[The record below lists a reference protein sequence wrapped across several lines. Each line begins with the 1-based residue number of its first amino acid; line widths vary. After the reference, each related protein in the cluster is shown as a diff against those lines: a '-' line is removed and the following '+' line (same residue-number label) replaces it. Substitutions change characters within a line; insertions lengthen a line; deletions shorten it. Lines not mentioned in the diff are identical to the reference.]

1 MTTRPPAFGAY
12 TTPDFWND
20 PHISA
25 QMLRYHLDPDLAP
38 ASRPHDFID
47 RSAGWIVG
55 EFGLGEGS
63 RVLDLGC
70 GPGLYAERLA
80 RAGARVRGID
90 VSERSLA
97 HARATAEGAGLDAEF
112 VHGSYLDADLG
123 AEYDL
128 ALLIYE
134 DYCVLSPAQRAT
146 LLGRVRAALRPE
158 GAFLF
163 DVTAAARFPQVQEAI
178 VTEADLMDGFFAPT
192 PYVGVQ
198 ETWVYQELRLALE
211 HITITREGH
220 EPRVYWN
227 WMQCLTP
234 DEVAGELAAAGL
246 RVDRLLGDVA
256 GAEYDAGSPTFAVVA
271 RR

>member
-12 TTPDFWND
+12 TTPEFWND

-47 RSAGWIVG
+47 RSADWIVG

-63 RVLDLGC
+63 RALDLGC

-90 VSERSLA
+90 VSDRSLEY
-97 HARATAEGAGLDAEF
+97 ARATVERTGLDADF
-112 VHGSYLDADLG
+112 VQGSYLEADLG
-123 AEYDL
+123 RDYDL

-146 LLGRVRAALRPE
+146 LLDRVWGALRPG

-163 DVTAAARFPQVQEAI
+163 DVTAAPRFASFVEGS
-178 VTEADLMDGFFAPT
+178 VTEPDLMDGFFAPT
-192 PYVGVQ
+192 PYVGVL

-211 HITITREGH
+211 RITVTREGH

-246 RVDRLLGDVA
+246 HVDRLLGDVA
-256 GAEYDAGSPTFAVVA
+256 GADYDAGSPTFAIVA
-271 RR
+271 KR